1 MIKNNLLV
9 LFVLLFSSPFFAQD
23 DNFNVLLIPENLK
36 EDANSI
42 VRLENISID
51 MKSQNEMIVVTERA
65 VTIYNK
71 LADDIANIRLDYDKR
86 RSIKSV
92 TAIVYDAFGNEVKK
106 IKKRDFKDYSAYDG
120 ISLYNDGRLL
130 YYDHTP
136 TSYPYTIYYKYEVK
150 TSNTAFINR
159 WIPVRGYYQSVEK
172 ASFSLKY
179 PLDVIVKKSERNFT
193 DFAITVNE
201 NPGRISYKI
210 DKVPAIKYESYAP
223 LFYDVFPNVKLGVN
237 KFNLEGVDGE
247 ANNWSDFG
255 KWYYDNLIKYN
266 LNLKEET
273 REKIKALTA
282 NVDDPIEKAKIV
294 YEYVQNKVR
303 YISVQVGIGGFKPM
317 PATYVDDLGYGDCK
331 ALTNYTASLL
341 KEVGIESY
349 HTLVY
354 ANDKIDMDAKV
365 ASPEGN
371 HMILYVP
378 ISGQDIWLECTS
390 QKSPFAEIGDF
401 TDDRDALVI
410 TPEGGILKHTK
421 VYKVEENFQFTK
433 GAYEID
439 GNGTIKATVLI
450 KSSGTQYG
458 DNLQKYDGKS
468 QKDLD
473 ILFKNYLSNINNIKF
488 SKIEVL
494 NNKDKSRFEEHLEFN
509 ATDYVSFSGAQLLM
523 PINAFN
529 KMTSVPKRVRNRKLP
544 FEISSGFLD
553 IDEVEIKLPTAY
565 HIFYIPENVEIKS
578 KFGTYSM
585 ELIKIDE
592 QTYNYKRKFKLEEG
606 KFPKEEYD
614 AYRNFIKKIRKYDNL
629 KIVLNK

>member
-9 LFVLLFSSPFFAQD
+9 LFVLFFSSPFFAQED
-23 DNFNVLLIPENLK
+23 DFNVLLIPENLK

-439 GNGTIKATVLI
+439 GNGTIKATVFI
-450 KSSGTQYG
+450 ESSGTQYG

-473 ILFKNYLSNINNIKF
+473 ILFKKYLSNINNIKF

-606 KFPKEEYD
+606 KFSKEEYD

>member
-1 MIKNNLLV
+1 M
-9 LFVLLFSSPFFAQD
+9 S
-23 DNFNVLLIPENLK
+23 
-36 EDANSI
+36 NS
-42 VRLENISID
+42 
-51 MKSQNEMIVVTERA
+51 
-65 VTIYNK
+65 
-71 LADDIANIRLDYDKR
+71 
-86 RSIKSV
+86 
-92 TAIVYDAFGNEVKK
+92 
-106 IKKRDFKDYSAYDG
+106 
-120 ISLYNDGRLL
+120 
-130 YYDHTP
+130 
-136 TSYPYTIYYKYEVK
+136 
-150 TSNTAFINR
+150 
-159 WIPVRGYYQSVEK
+159 YYQSVEK

-179 PLDVIVKKSERNFT
+179 PLDVIVRKSERNFT
-193 DFAITVNE
+193 DFVITVNE
-201 NPGRISYKI
+201 NPGRINYKI

-247 ANNWSDFG
+247 ANNWSEFG

-282 NVDDPIEKAKIV
+282 HVDTPIEKAKIV

-317 PATYVDDLGYGDCK
+317 PATYVDNLGYGDCK

-354 ANDKIDMDAKV
+354 ADDKIDMDAKV

-390 QKSPFAEIGDF
+390 QKNPFAEIGDF

-421 VYKVEENFQFTK
+421 VYKVEENLQFTK
-433 GAYEID
+433 GSYEID
-439 GNGTIKATVLI
+439 DNGTIKATI
-450 KSSGTQYG
+450 FIESSGTQYG

-473 ILFKNYLSNINNIKF
+473 ILFKKYLSNINNIKF
-488 SKIEVL
+488 SKIEVF
-494 NNKDKSRFEEHLEFN
+494 NNKEKSRFEEQLEFN
-509 ATDYVSFSGAQLLM
+509 ATDYVSFSGTQLLI

-553 IDEVEIKLPTAY
+553 IDEIEIKLPTTY
-565 HIFYIPENVEIKS
+565 HVFYIPENVEIKS

-585 ELIKIDE
+585 ELIKMDE